1 MEKKNI
7 IKEKVSSIYSSM
19 QEIVKKFPITILCIF
34 VATISTVIRIL
45 FKETDILS
53 KITTFTSIASIG
65 ILLSETITKSNS
77 VFRIISYLLIAI
89 ISGFFTNTFSIAD
102 ELTNRFLR
110 ILYNYINT
118 IINLF

>member
-1 MEKKNI
+1 MEKNI

-53 KITTFTSIASIG
+53 
-65 ILLSETITKSNS
+65 NS

-89 ISGFFTNTFSIAD
+89 ISGFFTNTFLIAD
-102 ELTNRFLR
+102 ELTTRFLR
-110 ILYNYINT
+110 ILYNYIYT